1 MPHDLALLQLFINSL
16 IAIFLLS
23 IRSGNLISNRILA
36 FYFII
41 FNLDISNFVFIKFY
55 SAHLN
60 LEMLRC
66 NVAALLPPTLYFYV
80 RSVLHTDFR
89 FRARDWAHTLPFII
103 VILTFMP
110 RFYLVEDTALKLQIN
125 NNLQPSFE
133 LLFVQISMYIQMTI
147 YLGLIFIAIR
157 RNKLTILNSYSDEL
171 KLNKQWLSHFMGLF
185 MVSFALAL
193 IRNLV
198 KFTEFQ
204 SALDVITPIMMLAG
218 LGFSCWILWQALN
231 KPELF
236 KGISSQLEAV
246 RFPTDNKKISTE
258 QASEIL
264 VKLDLHMQSQHSFLN
279 PTLNIDALAEEVGVA
294 AQDISLALNHHLG
307 RHFFDFINGYRID
320 AACEMLAASEC
331 SEKTVLDI
339 SLESGFNSKSS
350 FNTAFKKKMQITP
363 SEYRQQH
370 KNYQELFNKS

>member
-1 MPHDLALLQLFINSL
+1 MSHDLALLQLFINSL
-16 IAIFLLS
+16 VAIFLLS

-36 FYFII
+36 FYFVI
-41 FNLDISNFVFIKFY
+41 FNLDISNFVFINFY
-55 SAHLN
+55 GEHLN
-60 LEMLRC
+60 LDMLRC

-110 RFYLVEDTALKLQIN
+110 RFYLVEDALKWRIY
-125 NNLQPSFE
+125 NNLQPLFE
-133 LLFVQISMYIQMTI
+133 VLFVHILQYIQMAI
-147 YLGLIFIAIR
+147 YLGLIFITIR

-171 KLNKQWLSHFMGLF
+171 KLNKQWLSHFMTFFL
-185 MVSFALAL
+185 VSFALAL
-193 IRNLV
+193 IRNVV

-204 SALDVITPIMMLAG
+204 SALEVITPIMMLAG

-246 RFPTDNKKISTE
+246 IFPTDNKKIPTE
-258 QASEIL
+258 QASAIL
-264 VKLDLHMQSQHSFLN
+264 AKLEFHMQSQKSFLN
-279 PTLNIDALAEEVGVA
+279 PTLNIDTLAEEVGIA
-294 AQDISLALNHHLG
+294 TQDISLALNHHLG
-307 RHFFDFINGYRID
+307 RHFFDFINGYRIE
-320 AACEMLAASEC
+320 AACEMLASPD
-331 SEKTVLDI
+331 SNEKTVLDI

-350 FNTAFKKKMQITP
+350 FNTAFKKQMQITP
-363 SEYRQQH
+363 SQYREQH
-370 KNYQELFNKS
+370 KKSSIILQ

>member
-1 MPHDLALLQLFINSL
+1 MSHDLALLQLFINSL
-16 IAIFLLS
+16 VAIFLLS

-36 FYFII
+36 IYFII
-41 FNLDISNFVFIKFY
+41 FNLDISNFVFINFY
-55 SAHLN
+55 GAHLN
-60 LEMLRC
+60 LDMLRC
-66 NVAALLPPTLYFYV
+66 NVAALIAPTLYFYV

-89 FRARDWAHTLPFII
+89 FKARDWAHTLPFII

-110 RFYLVEDTALKLQIN
+110 RFYLVEDALKWRIY
-125 NNLQPSFE
+125 NNLQPLFE
-133 LLFVQISMYIQMTI
+133 VLFVHILQYIQMAI
-147 YLGLIFIAIR
+147 YLGLIFITIR

-171 KLNKQWLSHFMGLF
+171 KLNKQWLSHFMTFFL
-185 MVSFALAL
+185 VSFALAL
-193 IRNLV
+193 IRNVV

-204 SALDVITPIMMLAG
+204 DALDVITPIMMVAG

-246 RFPTDNKKISTE
+246 RFPAGNKKISTE
-258 QASEIL
+258 QAAAIQA
-264 VKLDLHMQSQHSFLN
+264 KLELHMQSQKSFLN
-279 PTLNIDALAEEVGVA
+279 PTLNIDTLAEEVGVA

-307 RHFFDFINGYRID
+307 RHFFDFINSYRIK
-320 AACEMLAASEC
+320 AACEMLASPDS

-350 FNTAFKKKMQITP
+350 FNTAFKKQMQITP
-363 SEYRQQH
+363 SEYRQQRR
-370 KNYQELFNKS
+370 KSSLILQ

>member
-1 MPHDLALLQLFINSL
+1 MSHDLALLQLFINSL

-41 FNLDISNFVFIKFY
+41 FNLDISNFVFIHFY
-55 SAHLN
+55 SEHRN
-60 LEMLRC
+60 LEMLRN
-66 NVAALLPPTLYFYV
+66 NVSALLAPTLYFYV
-80 RSVLHTDFR
+80 RSVLYTDFR
-89 FRARDWAHTLPFII
+89 FRIRDWAHTLPFIV
-103 VILTFMP
+103 VIITFTP
-110 RFYLVEDTALKLQIN
+110 RFYLVDDTLKDLVN
-125 NNLQPSFE
+125 DNLHPSFE
-133 LLFVQISMYIQMTI
+133 LLFVQISLYIQMTT
-147 YLGLIFIAIR
+147 YLALIFITIR
-157 RNKLTILNSYSDEL
+157 RNRLTILNSYSDEL
-171 KLNKQWLSHFMGLF
+171 KLNKQWLSHFMTFF

-193 IRNLV
+193 IRNVV

-204 SALDVITPIMMLAG
+204 SALDVITPAMMLAG
-218 LGFSCWILWQALN
+218 LGFSCWILWQALH

-246 RFPTDNKKISTE
+246 RFPTGNNKISSE
-258 QASEIL
+258 QAVAIL
-264 VKLDLHMQSQHSFLN
+264 AKLELHMQSQQSFLN
-279 PTLNIDALAEEVGVA
+279 PTLNLDTLAEEVGVA

-307 RHFFDFINGYRID
+307 RHFFDFINGYRIK
-320 AACEMLAASEC
+320 AACEMLASPDS

-350 FNTAFKKKMQITP
+350 FNTAFKKQMQITP

-370 KNYQELFNKS
+370 KKSSTIPQ

>member
-1 MPHDLALLQLFINSL
+1 MSHDLALLQIFINSL

-36 FYFII
+36 FYFVI
-41 FNLDISNFVFIKFY
+41 FNLDISNFVFINFY
-55 SAHLN
+55 SGHLN

-66 NVAALLPPTLYFYV
+66 NAAALLPPTLYFYV

-110 RFYLVEDTALKLQIN
+110 RFYLVEDATLKLQIN

-133 LLFVQISMYIQMTI
+133 VLFVHILQYIQMAI
-147 YLGLIFIAIR
+147 YLGLIFITIR

-171 KLNKQWLSHFMGLF
+171 KLNKQWLSYFMSFF
-185 MVSFALAL
+185 MVGFALAL
-193 IRNLV
+193 IRNVV

-204 SALDVITPIMMLAG
+204 SALDVITPIMMTAG

-231 KPELF
+231 KPERF
-236 KGISSQLEAV
+236 KGISSQLEAI
-246 RFPTDNKKISTE
+246 RFSSGNKKISTE
-258 QASEIL
+258 QAVAIL
-264 VKLDLHMQSQHSFLN
+264 AKLELHMQSQKSFLN
-279 PTLNIDALAEEVGVA
+279 PTLNIDTLAEEVGVA

-307 RHFFDFINGYRID
+307 HHFFDFINSYRIK
-320 AACEMLAASEC
+320 AACEMLASPDS

-350 FNTAFKKKMQITP
+350 FNTAFKKQMQITP
-363 SEYRQQH
+363 SEYRQEH
-370 KNYQELFNKS
+370 KKSSIIL

>member
-1 MPHDLALLQLFINSL
+1 MPHDLALLQIFINSL

-36 FYFII
+36 FYFVI
-41 FNLDISNFVFIKFY
+41 FNLDISNFVFIDFY

-80 RSVLHTDFR
+80 RSVLHTDFH

-110 RFYLVEDTALKLQIN
+110 RFYLAENVALKLQIN

-133 LLFVQISMYIQMTI
+133 LLFVHSFQYLQMAI
-147 YLGLIFIAIR
+147 YLGFIFIAIR
-157 RNKLTILNSYSDEL
+157 RNRLTILNSFSDEL
-171 KLNKQWLSHFMGLF
+171 KLNKQWLSHFMIFF

-198 KFTEFQ
+198 KFTGFQ
-204 SALDVITPIMMLAG
+204 NALDVITPIMMLAG
-218 LGFSCWILWQALN
+218 LGFSCWILWQALHQ
-231 KPELF
+231 PERF
-236 KGISSQLEAV
+236 KGINSQLEAV
-246 RFPTDNKKISTE
+246 RLPIDNKKITTE
-258 QASEIL
+258 QALAIQA
-264 VKLDLHMQSQHSFLN
+264 KLELHMQSQQSFLN
-279 PTLNIDALAEEVGVA
+279 PTLNIDTLAEQVGIA
-294 AQDISLALNHHLG
+294 AQDISLTLNHHLG
-307 RHFFDFINGYRID
+307 RHFFDFINSYRIK
-320 AACEMLAASEC
+320 AACDILASPAS
-331 SEKTVLDI
+331 SEKTILDI

-350 FNTAFKKKMQITP
+350 FNTAFKKHMQMTP

-370 KNYQELFNKS
+370 KNN

>member
-1 MPHDLALLQLFINSL
+1 MSHDLALLQLFINSL
-16 IAIFLLS
+16 VAIFLLS
-23 IRSGNLISNRILA
+23 IRSGNLLSNRILA
-36 FYFII
+36 FYFVI
-41 FNLDISNFVFIKFY
+41 FNLDISNFVFIHFY
-55 SAHLN
+55 SSHLN
-60 LEMLRC
+60 LEMLRAH
-66 NVAALLPPTLYFYV
+66 VSALLAPTLYFYV
-80 RSVLHTDFR
+80 RSVLHTDFH
-89 FRARDWAHTLPFII
+89 FKARDWAHTLPFII

-133 LLFVQISMYIQMTI
+133 VLFVHILIHIQWAT
-147 YLGLIFIAIR
+147 YLALIFITIR

-171 KLNKQWLSHFMGLF
+171 KLNKQWLSYFMSFF
-185 MVSFALAL
+185 MMGFALAL
-193 IRNLV
+193 IRNVV

-218 LGFSCWILWQALN
+218 LGFSCWILWQALH

-258 QASEIL
+258 QAVAIL
-264 VKLDLHMQSQHSFLN
+264 AKLELQMQSQQSFLN
-279 PTLNIDALAEEVGVA
+279 PTLNIDTLAEEVGVA

-307 RHFFDFINGYRID
+307 RHFFDFINGYRIK
-320 AACEMLAASEC
+320 AACEMLASPDS

-350 FNTAFKKKMQITP
+350 FNTAFKKQMQITP

-370 KNYQELFNKS
+370 KNTSTILP

>member
-1 MPHDLALLQLFINSL
+1 MSHDLALLQLFVNSL
-16 IAIFLLS
+16 IATFLLC
-23 IRSGNLISNRILA
+23 IRSGNLLSNRILA
-36 FYFII
+36 FYFVI
-41 FNLDISNFVFIKFY
+41 FNLDISNFVFINFY

-60 LEMLRC
+60 LEMLRN
-66 NVAALLPPTLYFYV
+66 NVSALLAPTLYFYV
-80 RSVLHTDFR
+80 RAVLHTDFR
-89 FRARDWAHTLPFII
+89 FRARDLAHTLPFII
-103 VILTFMP
+103 VIFVFMP
-110 RFYLVEDTALKLQIN
+110 RFYLVEDAALKLGVN

-133 LLFVQISMYIQMTI
+133 LLFVQIFLYVQMTI
-147 YLGLIFIAIR
+147 YLSLIFIALR

-171 KLNKQWLSHFMGLF
+171 KLNKHWLSHFMSFF
-185 MVSFALAL
+185 MVGFALAL

-204 SALDVITPIMMLAG
+204 TVLGVITPIMMLAG

-246 RFPTDNKKISTE
+246 RFPASNKKIATE

-264 VKLDLHMQSQHSFLN
+264 AKLELHMQSHKSFLN
-279 PTLNIDALAEEVGVA
+279 PTLNIDTLAEEVGVA

-307 RHFFDFINGYRID
+307 RHFFDFINGYRIA
-320 AACEMLAASEC
+320 AACEMLAISAS

-339 SLESGFNSKSS
+339 SLASGFNSKSS
-350 FNTAFKKKMQITP
+350 FNTAFKKQMQITP
-363 SEYRQQH
+363 SEYRQH
-370 KNYQELFNKS
+370 AKNNQ

>member
-1 MPHDLALLQLFINSL
+1 MSHDLALLQIFINSL
-16 IAIFLLS
+16 VAIFLLS

-36 FYFII
+36 FYFVI
-41 FNLDISNFVFIKFY
+41 FNLDISNFVFIHFY
-55 SAHLN
+55 GAHLN
-60 LEMLRC
+60 LDMLRC
-66 NVAALLPPTLYFYV
+66 NVAALIAPTLYFYV

-89 FRARDWAHTLPFII
+89 FRARDWAHALPFII

-110 RFYLVEDTALKLQIN
+110 RFYLVEDALKWRIY
-125 NNLQPSFE
+125 NNLQPLFE
-133 LLFVQISMYIQMTI
+133 VLFVHILQYIQMAI
-147 YLGLIFIAIR
+147 YLGLIFITIR
-157 RNKLTILNSYSDEL
+157 RNRLTILNSYSDEL
-171 KLNKQWLSHFMGLF
+171 KLNKQWLSYFMSFF
-185 MVSFALAL
+185 MVGFALAL
-193 IRNLV
+193 IRNVV

-218 LGFSCWILWQALN
+218 LGFSCWILWQALH

-258 QASEIL
+258 QAVAIL
-264 VKLDLHMQSQHSFLN
+264 TKLELHMQSQQSFLN
-279 PTLNIDALAEEVGVA
+279 PTLNLDTLAEEVGVA

-307 RHFFDFINGYRID
+307 RHFFDFINGYRIK
-320 AACEMLAASEC
+320 AACDMLASPDS
-331 SEKTVLDI
+331 SEKTVLEI

-350 FNTAFKKKMQITP
+350 FNTAFKKQMQITP

-370 KNYQELFNKS
+370 KKSSIIH

>member
-1 MPHDLALLQLFINSL
+1 MSQDLALLQLFINSL

-23 IRSGNLISNRILA
+23 IRSGNLLSNRILA
-36 FYFII
+36 FYFVI
-41 FNLDISNFVFIKFY
+41 FNLDISNFVFIDFY
-55 SAHLN
+55 SKHLN

-66 NVAALLPPTLYFYV
+66 NLSALLAPTLYFYV

-89 FRARDWAHTLPFII
+89 FRTRDWAHTLFFII

-110 RFYLVEDTALKLQIN
+110 RFYLVEGTALKLSVN

-133 LLFVQISMYIQMTI
+133 LLFVQISLYIQMAA
-147 YLGLIFIAIR
+147 YLALIFITIR

-171 KLNKQWLSHFMGLF
+171 KLNKQWLSHFMTFF
-185 MVSFALAL
+185 MASFALAL

-204 SALDVITPIMMLAG
+204 SALNVITPIMMLAG

-246 RFPTDNKKISTE
+246 RFLTNNKKIPTE
-258 QASEIL
+258 QASAIL
-264 VKLDLHMQSQHSFLN
+264 AKLELHMQSQKLFLN
-279 PTLNIDALAEEVGVA
+279 PTLNIDTLAEEVGIAV
-294 AQDISLALNHHLG
+294 QDISLALNHHLG
-307 RHFFDFINGYRID
+307 RHFFDFINGYRIK
-320 AACEMLAASEC
+320 AACAMLASPDFSET
-331 SEKTVLDI
+331 TVLDI
-339 SLESGFNSKSS
+339 ALESGFNSKSS
-350 FNTAFKKKMQITP
+350 FNSAFKKQMQITP
-363 SEYRQQH
+363 SEYRLQH
-370 KNYQELFNKS
+370 KKSSLILQ

>member
-1 MPHDLALLQLFINSL
+1 MSHDLALLQLFINSL
-16 IAIFLLS
+16 VAIFLLS

-36 FYFII
+36 FYFVI

-60 LEMLRC
+60 LEMLRAH
-66 NVAALLPPTLYFYV
+66 VSALLAPTLYFYV

-89 FRARDWAHTLPFII
+89 LRARDWAHTLPFII
-103 VILTFMP
+103 VILTFIP
-110 RFYLVEDTALKLQIN
+110 RFYLVDDAALKLGIN
-125 NNLQPSFE
+125 NNSQPSFE
-133 LLFVQISMYIQMTI
+133 VLFVHILIYIQWAI
-147 YLGLIFIAIR
+147 YLASIFITIR

-171 KLNKQWLSHFMGLF
+171 KLNKQWLSYFM
-185 MVSFALAL
+185 SFFLVGFTIAS
-193 IRNLV
+193 IRNVV

-204 SALDVITPIMMLAG
+204 SALDVITPIMILAG

-246 RFPTDNKKISTE
+246 RFPVDNKKVSAE
-258 QASEIL
+258 QAAAIME
-264 VKLDLHMQSQHSFLN
+264 KLESHMQSKKSFLN
-279 PTLNIDALAEEVGVA
+279 PTLNIDTLAEKVGIA

-307 RHFFDFINGYRID
+307 RHFFDFVNGYRIK
-320 AACEMLAASEC
+320 AACEMLASPEY
-331 SEKTVLDI
+331 SEKTILDI

-350 FNTAFKKKMQITP
+350 FNTAFKKHMQMTP
-363 SEYRQQH
+363 SEYRQQGKDH
-370 KNYQELFNKS
+370 R